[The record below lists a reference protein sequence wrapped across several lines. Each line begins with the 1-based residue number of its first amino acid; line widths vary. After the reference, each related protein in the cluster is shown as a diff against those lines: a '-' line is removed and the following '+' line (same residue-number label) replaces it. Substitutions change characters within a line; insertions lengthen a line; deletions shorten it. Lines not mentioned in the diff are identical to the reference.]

1 MSGFLSFGS
10 PKEQQITKT
19 DVFAFEGRDKKI
31 ASKALKGFEIML
43 KL

>member
-1 MSGFLSFGS
+1 LANLSS
-10 PKEQQITKT
+10 PKEHYITKT
-19 DVFAFEGRDKKI
+19 DVFAIEGREKKI